1 MNESYFKPMYLYILS
16 LEDGCYYVGS
26 TTRLDKRFKEHVQG
40 TGAVW
45 TKLHPP
51 LGKELMQTW
60 EIPHMSL
67 FQVEQMEDVLTVAM
81 QKKYGLNRV
90 RGGYTVQT
98 QMLKKRLPRHILRFH
113 YYQATRK
120 RKVTFTAEELD
131 NYVKL

>member
-1 MNESYFKPMYLYILS
+1 MYLYILS

-40 TGAVW
+40 TGAAW

-60 EIPHMSL
+60 EIPNMSL

-98 QMLKKRLPRHILRFH
+98 QMLKKRLPRHILRNN

-120 RKVTFTAEELD
+120 RRVEFTEEELD
-131 NYVKL
+131 TYVKL

>member
-1 MNESYFKPMYLYILS
+1 MNESYFQPMYLYILS

-98 QMLKKRLPRHILRFH
+98 QMLKKRLPRHILRNN

-120 RKVTFTAEELD
+120 PKVVFTAEELD